1 MVQKDSL
8 MVLALANRRMHR
20 TCSIAKIA
28 RPAAGR
34 WVALQSAYTRSF
46 NAALLGGRSAV
57 GCGADSGIGTMPLL
71 VRRRVPSELAAAH
84 RWGTLQFGEATREP
98 VVYGRCQRINIC
110 LHS

>member
-46 NAALLGGRSAV
+46 NAALLG
-57 GCGADSGIGTMPLL
+57 
-71 VRRRVPSELAAAH
+71 AAAPSAAVLIQESGLCPCWCADAYH
-84 RWGTLQFGEATREP
+84 RSSR
-98 VVYGRCQRINIC
+98 QRTGGAHFSSAKRLESRSFMAGANA
-110 LHS
+110 